1 MYILGP
7 PCLLVL
13 GVKREHS
20 SFKDHCCV
28 SEASVCFLGLRTG
41 LYFFICGK
49 MFSSLLFFLPLTPL
63 PLQHSLI
70 GKLIFFFFYQ
80 FLFVCFL
87 LLYFPPFLLGMLQQ
101 EVQKRSCVRLCPDT
115 PLVCWTT
122 VCAHAW
128 GHTCL
133 PRNLGKRLHFPYLW
147 PVFLAPCTAP
157 GGVQK
162 LKCHDT
168 W

>member
-1 MYILGP
+1 M
-7 PCLLVL
+7 
-13 GVKREHS
+13 
-20 SFKDHCCV
+20 F
-28 SEASVCFLGLRTG
+28 SEAKNWSLFLYLWENV
-41 LYFFICGK
+41 
-49 MFSSLLFFLPLTPL
+49 FLPTFLLTLNTTASPTQ
-63 PLQHSLI
+63 PRREADF
-70 GKLIFFFFYQ
+70 FFFFYR

-122 VCAHAW
+122 MCAHAW

-133 PRNLGKRLHFPYLW
+133 PRSLSKRLRFPYLW

-157 GGVQK
+157 EGLQK